1 MNSLDYLTWIMV
13 YDNADVIKKPIDLQ
27 GINWDRCYT
36 SDMKRAVIT
45 AKEIYDGEIIK
56 THLLREVQIHPA
68 VETNEKKSYNFW
80 KTEGHKAWENGDN
93 SQIESKEDARKRIKI
108 FLDYIEKIEKKDSNI
123 LLVFHI
129 ILMREFEKELK
140 IRGYKGEFTE
150 DPENGK
156 LYIFEK

>member
-1 MNSLDYLTWIMV
+1 MT
-13 YDNADVIKKPIDLQ
+13 YDNADVIKNPVDLTR
-27 GINWDRCYT
+27 IKWDRCYT

-45 AKEIYDGEIIK
+45 AREIYSGEIIK

-68 VETNEKKSYNFW
+68 IDTKEKKSYRFW
-80 KTEGHKAWENGDN
+80 IDEGNRAWDEGDS
-93 SQIESKEDARKRIKI
+93 SQLESKEASIKRIRI
-108 FLDYIEKIEKKDSNI
+108 FLDYLEEVEDKDANI

-140 IRGYKGEFTE
+140 RRGYKGDFTE